1 MKKIYF
7 VFLLPLFLYSQ
18 NLEELINLSIENR
31 LVESTKQRVDALK
44 EDYKGTKSAYLPQFN
59 VGAKYY
65 INDNEYSYLGIS
77 KKGFNAY
84 GSVDFIVYD
93 GGKRGDTFD
102 IYESSIKSQEQ
113 SLEALKND
121 ISLSVVNYYYNYLS
135 LDARKDAKQ
144 REIEQLTA
152 QKNRIEKFYEA
163 GTATED
169 EFQKIVS
176 RLESA
181 NVELQEVELNLV
193 TILHNLEYIT
203 GSIVTISSGSTVKA
217 LEDNVETDDRFDI
230 KALLYDSEAKSYSTK
245 AEKSAYLPTISL
257 NHTITYDDKD
267 YRDDNALNG
276 PYHQNISSANLNW
289 NIFSFGET
297 KFKSE
302 AKHKEYL
309 ASKSNYDYE
318 KNKASIDLKLSLKA
332 YNIALAK
339 IKSSEASVKAAQT
352 AYEVIKSKF
361 ENGLIDNVAYLQSLT
376 EKYDAISQHK
386 QSLNDL
392 EIKKAA
398 IIYNSGEKIK
408 EYIR

>member
-18 NLEELINLSIENR
+18 NLEELINLSVENR

-65 INDNEYSYLGIS
+65 INDNEYSSLGIS

-144 REIEQLTA
+144 KEIEQLNA

-176 RLESA
+176 RLEMA

-203 GSIVTISSGSTVKA
+203 GSKVTISSGSTVKA
-217 LEDNVETDDRFDI
+217 LEEDLETNDRFDI
-230 KALLYDSEAKSYSTK
+230 QALLYDSEAKAYSTK

-257 NHTITYDDKD
+257 NHTMNYDDKD
-267 YRDDNALNG
+267 YRDDNMRNG

-318 KNKASIDLKLSLKA
+318 KNRADVDLKLSLKA
-332 YNIALAK
+332 YDIALAK
-339 IKSSEASVKAAQT
+339 IKSSEASVIAAQS

-386 QSLNDL
+386 QSINDL